1 VFPPKKLFLTL
12 LLEKFLM
19 SFNGLIAAQWRSLRL
34 CWRPL
39 LIHVGAYT
47 VLCVA
52 LSFLV
57 QGESVTEFLT
67 RLLLVTAVASVM
79 MQRGEMV
86 GRLLWLGVTIG
97 EAGRLVA
104 HCARLAVPDLPV
116 DFVQLAYAGLLLVLF
131 LLLSRNDGNGGQP
144 VLSPEKPLVPS
155 RSPVGMR

>member
-1 VFPPKKLFLTL
+1 MQLK
-12 LLEKFLM
+12 
-19 SFNGLIAAQWRSLRL
+19 GLIAAQWRSLRL

-39 LIHVGAYT
+39 VIHVGAYT
-47 VLCVA
+47 VLCTA

-104 HCARLAVPDLPV
+104 HCARLAVPNLPA

-131 LLLSRNDGNGGQP
+131 LLLSRNDGNGGLP

-155 RSPVGMR
+155 RSPVGTR